1 MKRNEPSPV
10 GAEDGS
16 YIKKNV
22 TMGIVTQRSIEMEE
36 KEKISAISSAE
47 IRDQI
52 GTEFLDMTIQHIQLL
67 KQEEHVSL

>member
-1 MKRNEPSPV
+1 
-10 GAEDGS
+10 
-16 YIKKNV
+16 
-22 TMGIVTQRSIEMEE
+22 MEE